1 MSFTTLL
8 FISLNSYVSWSLYI
22 CGKSFFFHELYFFFN
37 LKNTTFHHS
46 LTWSIF
52 LALRECDGKK
62 KNVAQ
67 TEKASF
73 SYFGKLW
80 ARLNSVN
87 KHLGFSLK
95 RSSCFM
101 VTATAVLKS
110 SSSPDAE
117 WTLMFKSLRAG
128 GSISH
133 DLPLSV

>member
-1 MSFTTLL
+1 MSLSRFMFVGNL
-8 FISLNSYVSWSLYI
+8 
-22 CGKSFFFHELYFFFN
+22 SFSMNCIFFFN
-37 LKNTTFHHS
+37 LKNTAFHHS
-46 LTWSIF
+46 STWSIF

-67 TEKASF
+67 TEKASL

-101 VTATAVLKS
+101 VIATAVLKS
-110 SSSPDAE
+110 SSRLRVDAH
-117 WTLMFKSLRAG
+117 
-128 GSISH
+128 I
-133 DLPLSV
+133 